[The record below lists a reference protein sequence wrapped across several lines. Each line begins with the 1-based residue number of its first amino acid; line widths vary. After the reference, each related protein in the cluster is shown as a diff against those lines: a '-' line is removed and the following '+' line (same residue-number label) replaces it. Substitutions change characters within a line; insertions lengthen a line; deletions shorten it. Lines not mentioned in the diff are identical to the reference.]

1 MIRKM
6 RITISQELSSSV
18 LFKSDRTCCVCQ
30 IRGKRVQIHHI
41 DEDPSNNTPDNLS
54 VLCFD
59 CHDET
64 QIRGGFGKHLTSS
77 VVRQYRDDWLLR
89 VSTRRV
95 QADTFA
101 VSQMVGTTLS
111 SNENTLSK
119 PEINTPPLV
128 VDNLYDYIDSL
139 PSVKMAL
146 IKKCQPGWDTGNTGE
161 MIEANNDYIYGLQ
174 GIIIGLMG
182 YYDDKCFDGQDP
194 HEMLSEI
201 ISSRFSWHHLQLEPL
216 GPGTGGTI
224 VRITCGGCVSADL
237 DRMIIDMVCSL
248 SGYEDSHG
256 FNRWK
261 QKWEGMH

>member
-41 DEDPSNNTPDNLS
+41 DEDPSNNDPVNLS

-64 QIRGGFGKHLTSS
+64 QMRGGFGKHLTSS
-77 VVRQYRDDWLLR
+77 VVRQYRDDWLSR
-89 VSTRRV
+89 VNNRRI

-101 VSQMVGTTLS
+101 VSQTVGTIIPTNAEATASTEELA
-111 SNENTLSK
+111 NQTSK
-119 PEINTPPLV
+119 GSLH
-128 VDNLYDYIDSL
+128 DYIDSL
-139 PSVKMAL
+139 PGVKKAL
-146 IKKCQPGWDTGNTGE
+146 HEKSQPGWDTGNTGE

-182 YYDDKCFDGQDP
+182 HYDNKCFDGQDP
-194 HEMLSEI
+194 HEILSEI

-248 SGYEDSHG
+248 SGYEDSRG

-261 QKWEGMH
+261 QKWEGVR

>member
-1 MIRKM
+1 MTRKM
-6 RITISQELSSSV
+6 RITLSRELSSDI

-41 DEDPSNNTPDNLS
+41 DEEPSNDDPENLS

-64 QIRGGFGKHLTSS
+64 QIRGGFGKHLKSS
-77 VVRQYRDDWLLR
+77 VVRQYKDDWILR
-89 VSTRRV
+89 VNKRRI

-101 VSQMVGTTLS
+101 VSQMGSTVIPTDAEATAS
-111 SNENTLSK
+111 TEDPANQTSK
-119 PEINTPPLV
+119 GSLN
-128 VDNLYDYIDSL
+128 DYIGPL
-139 PSVKMAL
+139 PSVKKAL
-146 IKKCQPGWDTGNTGE
+146 HEKSQAGWDTGNTRE
-161 MIEANNDYIYGLQ
+161 MIEANNDFIDGLQ

-182 YYDDKCFDGQDP
+182 HYDNKFFDEQNP
-194 HEMLSEI
+194 HEILSEI
-201 ISSRFSWHHLQLEPL
+201 ISSRFSWHHLYLEPL

-248 SGYEDSHG
+248 SGYEDSRG

-261 QKWEGMH
+261 QKWEGVR